1 MNKKRIAEV
10 IWKILRKQ
18 TEKTKSEDVPVK
30 MENLTPE
37 QTKNTSIKQIR
48 QGKEVNQQNQNP
60 EMENLKKIQG
70 IRQKKGKN
78 LTQKQS
84 K

>member
-1 MNKKRIAEV
+1 M
-10 IWKILRKQ
+10 WKILRKQ

-37 QTKNTSIKQIR
+37 QIKNTSIKQIR
-48 QGKEVNQQNQNP
+48 QGKEVNQQNQNS

-70 IRQKKGKN
+70 IRQRKGR
-78 LTQKQS
+78 T
-84 K
+84 

>member
-1 MNKKRIAEV
+1 MNKKRITEV

-60 EMENLKKIQG
+60 EM
-70 IRQKKGKN
+70 
-78 LTQKQS
+78 
-84 K
+84 

>member
-1 MNKKRIAEV
+1 M
-10 IWKILRKQ
+10 WKILRKQ

-37 QTKNTSIKQIR
+37 QIKNTLIKQIR
-48 QGKEVNQQNQNP
+48 QGKEVNQQNQNS

-70 IRQKKGKN
+70 IRQRKGR
-78 LTQKQS
+78 T
-84 K
+84 

>member
-1 MNKKRIAEV
+1 MNKKRITEV
-10 IWKILRKQ
+10 IRKILRKQ

-37 QTKNTSIKQIR
+37 QIKNTSIKQIR
-48 QGKEVNQQNQNP
+48 QGKEVNQQNQNF

-70 IRQKKGKN
+70 IRQRKGR
-78 LTQKQS
+78 T
-84 K
+84 

>member
-1 MNKKRIAEV
+1 MNKKRITEV

-37 QTKNTSIKQIR
+37 QIKNTSVKQIR
-48 QGKEVNQQNQNP
+48 QGKEVNQQNQNS

-70 IRQKKGKN
+70 IRQRKGR
-78 LTQKQS
+78 T
-84 K
+84 

>member
-1 MNKKRIAEV
+1 MNKKRITEV
-10 IWKILRKQ
+10 IRKILRKQ

-37 QTKNTSIKQIR
+37 QIKNTSIKQIR
-48 QGKEVNQQNQNP
+48 QGKEVNQQNQNS

-70 IRQKKGKN
+70 IRQRKGR
-78 LTQKQS
+78 T
-84 K
+84 

>member
-1 MNKKRIAEV
+1 MNKKRITEV
-10 IWKILRKQ
+10 MWKILRKQ

-37 QTKNTSIKQIR
+37 QIKNTSIKQIR
-48 QGKEVNQQNQNP
+48 QGKEVNQQNQNS

-70 IRQKKGKN
+70 IRQRKGR
-78 LTQKQS
+78 T
-84 K
+84 